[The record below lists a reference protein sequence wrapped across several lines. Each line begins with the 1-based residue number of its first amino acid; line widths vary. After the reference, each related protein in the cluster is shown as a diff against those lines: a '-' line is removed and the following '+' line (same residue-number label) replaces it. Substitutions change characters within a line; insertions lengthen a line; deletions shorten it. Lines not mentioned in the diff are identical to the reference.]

1 MRFLVIIL
9 LLTISYPTF
18 SFQNTDSLAYQLQRN
33 KINSMLDARL
43 SKFGQFTESLNQKTG
58 IFGFKTKKDMQ
69 KSMDILKQ
77 IIETDN
83 SILKETKT
91 LLDFKTYQQE
101 KVASASKE
109 SESRNIGYMRTINK
123 LQTQNEVLT
132 NDLQELKHGK
142 KFYQLVS
149 FALAL
154 AIISFALFVFRKISS
169 KKTV

>member
-1 MRFLVIIL
+1 MKLLVIT
-9 LLTISYPTF
+9 LLTIFTLPAF
-18 SFQNTDSLAYQLQRN
+18 CFQNADSLAYQLQRN
-33 KINSMLDARL
+33 KINGMLDSRVA
-43 SKFGQFTESLNQKTG
+43 KFGQFTESLNKKTG

-83 SILKETKT
+83 AILKETKS

-101 KVASASKE
+101 KVASESKE
-109 SESRNIGYMRTINK
+109 SEGRNMGYMRTINK
-123 LQTQNEVLT
+123 LQTQNDTLSK
-132 NDLQELKHGK
+132 DSQELKKSK

-169 KKTV
+169 K